1 MTREIQ
7 VDSDWLPSGV
17 PRSIGCLS
25 VEIVRGKESYSF
37 SYDPN
42 WLNNVESRNLDPDLQ
57 WFVGR
62 QYPSAKN
69 QQGFGIF
76 LDSAP
81 DRWGR
86 VLMQRREA
94 HSARIANRQPK
105 KLLESDFLI
114 GVHDEQR
121 LGGIR
126 LRFPD
131 EADYLSHD
139 ASVAA
144 PPWALLRELE
154 QASWE
159 IQSDKELSQ
168 KKMSEVLRL
177 LVAPGSSIG
186 GARPKAGIV
195 DQADNLWIAKFPGRD
210 DDRDVG
216 AWEQVAIELAGRAG
230 VCVSNSRL
238 ESFGKRSHR
247 TFLTQRFDR
256 RLLNGKRKRTHF
268 ASAMTLLGYS
278 DGDGAST
285 GASYLELAQWITQ
298 NQLSVDADLE
308 QLWRRII
315 FSIMIHNTDDHLRNH
330 GFLLTDNGWRL
341 SPAFDLNPDPNGTGL
356 ALNISELDNALD
368 LDLARQ
374 VAPYFRLEKPAA
386 ETIIAE
392 VAEAVSHWRAIATQ
406 YDISRAEQNR
416 MQPAFALL
424 PTRTN

>member
-1 MTREIQ
+1 MTGEIQ
-7 VDSDWLPSGV
+7 VDADWLPSGI
-17 PRSIGCLS
+17 PCSIGSLS
-25 VEIVRGKESYSF
+25 IEVVRGKETYSF
-37 SYDPN
+37 SYDSN
-42 WLNNVESRNLDPDLQ
+42 WLDSDEARNLDPDLQ
-57 WFVGR
+57 WFAGR
-62 QYPSAKN
+62 QFPSARK

-94 HSARIANRQPK
+94 HFARIAKRQPK
-105 KLLESDFLI
+105 RLMESDFLI

-131 EADYLSHD
+131 EVDYLSHD

-144 PPWALLRELE
+144 PPWASLRELE

-159 IQSDKELSQ
+159 IQSNKQLSDK
-168 KKMSEVLRL
+168 KTSEVLRL

-195 DQADNLWIAKFPGRD
+195 DEVENLWIAKFPGRQ

-216 AWEQVAIELAGRAG
+216 AWEQVAIELAARAG
-230 VCVSNSRL
+230 VRVSNSRL
-238 ESFGKRSHR
+238 ESFGERSHR

-256 RLLNGKRKRTHF
+256 HLFEGKRRRIHF
-268 ASAMTLLGYS
+268 ASAMTMLGYS
-278 DGDGAST
+278 DGDGAGT
-285 GASYLELAQWITQ
+285 GASYLELAQWIAQ
-298 NQLSVDADLE
+298 NQLSVEEDLA

-315 FSIMIHNTDDHLRNH
+315 FSIMVHNTDDHLRNH
-330 GFLLTDNGWRL
+330 GFLLTDKGWRL

-368 LDLARQ
+368 LNLARQ
-374 VAPYFRLEKPAA
+374 VAPYFRLGEPAA
-386 ETIIAE
+386 ETIIEE
-392 VAEAVSHWRAIATQ
+392 VAEAVSHWRAVATHHA
-406 YDISRAEQNR
+406 ISRAEQNR
-416 MQPAFALL
+416 MQLAFASLE
-424 PTRTN
+424 

>member
-1 MTREIQ
+1 MTREIH
-7 VDSDWLPSGV
+7 VDADWLLSGI
-17 PRSIGCLS
+17 PYSIGSLLIE
-25 VEIVRGKESYSF
+25 VVRGKEIYSF
-37 SYDPN
+37 SYDSN
-42 WLNNVESRNLDPDLQ
+42 WLNTDQARNLDPDLQ
-57 WFVGR
+57 WFAGR
-62 QYPSAKN
+62 QYPSAKKH
-69 QQGFGIF
+69 QGFGIF

-94 HSARIANRQPK
+94 HFARIAKRQPK
-105 KLLESDFLI
+105 KLMESDFLI

-131 EADYLSHD
+131 EVDYLSHD
-139 ASVAA
+139 ASDAA
-144 PPWALLRELE
+144 PPWASLRELE

-159 IQSDKELSQ
+159 IQSNKQLSDKKTSEL
-168 KKMSEVLRL
+168 LRL

-195 DQADNLWIAKFPGRD
+195 DEVENLWIAKFPGRE

-230 VCVSNSRL
+230 VRVSNSRL
-238 ESFGKRSHR
+238 ESFGERSHR

-256 RLLNGKRKRTHF
+256 HLIEGKRRRIHF
-268 ASAMTLLGYS
+268 ASAMTMLGYS
-278 DGDGAST
+278 DGDGAGT
-285 GASYLELAQWITQ
+285 GASYLEFAQWIAQ
-298 NQLSVDADLE
+298 NQLSVEEDLE

-330 GFLLTDNGWRL
+330 GFLLTDKGWRL

-368 LDLARQ
+368 LNLARQ
-374 VAPYFRLEKPAA
+374 VAPYFRLEKPVA

-392 VAEAVSHWRAIATQ
+392 VAEAVSHWRAVATHHA
-406 YDISRAEQNR
+406 ISRAEQNR
-416 MQPAFALL
+416 MQLAFAPLE
-424 PTRTN
+424 